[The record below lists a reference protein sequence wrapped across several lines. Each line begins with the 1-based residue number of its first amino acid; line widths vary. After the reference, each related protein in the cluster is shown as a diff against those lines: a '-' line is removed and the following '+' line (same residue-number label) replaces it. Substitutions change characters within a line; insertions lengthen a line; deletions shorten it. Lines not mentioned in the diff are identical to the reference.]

1 MDIKRKASEGI
12 VAIPAKK
19 SKNEVALRYGT
30 RSDFDENVSSQHGGA
45 ENREIVPEIEYL
57 FADVFTQ
64 KLVCYSSFCRCY
76 SCDDYVYVSD
86 VFLQGVKRTS
96 HLQAPIMLLSGHEGD
111 IYCTKFAPSGQFL
124 ASAGFD
130 RLICEYLCC
139 HRIHS
144 ELQTYKVLVQHNNK
158 LCKSNCEM

>member
-57 FADVFTQ
+57 LQTFLHRNLCVIAAFVDVIVVTIMF
-64 KLVCYSSFCRCY
+64 
-76 SCDDYVYVSD
+76 VYRMFSYRE
-86 VFLQGVKRTS
+86 LN
-96 HLQAPIMLLSGHEGD
+96 E
-111 IYCTKFAPSGQFL
+111 
-124 ASAGFD
+124 
-130 RLICEYLCC
+130 RLICKHRSCC
-139 HRIHS
+139 Y
-144 ELQTYKVLVQHNNK
+144 QVTKATFTVQS
-158 LCKSNCEM
+158 LLPVDSF